1 MDAQT
6 VMERCEILG
15 GLSEEPGRLTRRYA
29 TEALARAQAAV
40 VGWMEAAGMAVRRDP
55 VGNLIGRYAAAAPGA
70 RTLLL
75 GSHLDSV
82 RDAGRYDGPLGVLLA
97 LACVERLHRQER
109 SLRFAVEVIAF
120 ADEEGL
126 RYHTAYLGSSALSG
140 RFDPAW
146 LDLRDADGVPLV
158 EALRAFGGDPGAID
172 GARREAGDLLGYCE
186 VHIEQGPVLEAE
198 ALPVGLVTAIAGQSR
213 SRLRFAGVAGHAG
226 TVPMHLRHD
235 ALCAAAEFV
244 LATEALAH
252 SLPGLVATIG
262 QIDSQ
267 PGASN
272 VIPGT
277 VTLSLDVRHQDDM
290 IRARA
295 VDDLRG
301 EAGRIAA
308 SRGVT
313 VEWRGVQQHDA
324 VLCSP
329 RLMLPLEQAIQ
340 ACGVPIFRLPSGA
353 GHDGVALS
361 AITDIAMLFVRCKD
375 GVSHNPAESVMVE
388 DVAIALDVL
397 STMLLCIEESNDV
410 GTVRPAGD
418 A

>member
-6 VMERCEILG
+6 VMERCDTLG

-40 VGWMEAAGMAVRRDP
+40 AGWMESAGMAVRRDP

-82 RDAGRYDGPLGVLLA
+82 RDAGRYDGPLGVLVA
-97 LACVERLHRQER
+97 LACVERLHRQGR
-109 SLRFAVEVIAF
+109 RLRFAVEVIAF

-126 RYHTAYLGSSALSG
+126 RYHTAYLGSAALAG

-146 LDLRDADGVPLV
+146 LDLRDTDGVPLA
-158 EALRAFGGDPGAID
+158 EALRTFGGDPGAID
-172 GARREAGDLLGYCE
+172 GACREAGDLLGYCE

-198 ALPVGLVTAIAGQSR
+198 GMPVGLVTAIAGQSR
-213 SRLRFAGVAGHAG
+213 STLRFAGVAGHAG
-226 TVPMHLRHD
+226 TMPMHLRHD

-244 LATEALAH
+244 LAAEALAR
-252 SLPGLVATIG
+252 SLPGLVATTG
-262 QIDSQ
+262 QIDAD

-272 VIPGT
+272 VIPGI
-277 VTLSLDVRHQDDM
+277 VTISLDVRHQDDT
-290 IRARA
+290 IRVRA
-295 VDDLRG
+295 IDDLRG

-308 SRGVT
+308 TRAVT
-313 VEWRGVQQHDA
+313 VEWHDVQEHSA

-340 ACGVPIFRLPSGA
+340 ACGVPIFRLSSGA

-361 AITDIAMLFVRCKD
+361 VLTEIAMLFVRCKG

-388 DVAIALDVL
+388 DVAVALDVL
-397 STMLLCIEESNDV
+397 STMLLSIEELNDV
-410 GTVRPAGD
+410 ATLRPAGNT
-418 A
+418 